1 MSQFKKDK
9 PIIRKLVGD
18 VGSDYVNFLDKAKG
32 LLPSGL
38 RIKVNTK
45 NRVAVSYRVIKPSD
59 PDFVDEKELKGK
71 DVSN

>member
-18 VGSDYVNFLDKAKG
+18 VGSDYVNFLDKTKD

-38 RIKVNTK
+38 RVKAIAKSRASYK
-45 NRVAVSYRVIKPSD
+45 IRVVKPSD